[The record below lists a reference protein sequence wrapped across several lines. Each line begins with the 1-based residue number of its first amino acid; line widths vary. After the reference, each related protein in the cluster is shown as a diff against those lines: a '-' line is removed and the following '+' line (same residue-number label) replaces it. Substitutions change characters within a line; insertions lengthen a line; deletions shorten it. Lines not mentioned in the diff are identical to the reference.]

1 MLSLQLKKSIAA
13 LRLPHLV
20 KNLLLFLPL
29 LLAHRYND
37 IALWENGLIGFMV
50 FSIGS
55 SGIYL
60 FNDVC
65 DLEFDRE
72 HPGKQHRILVRGE
85 LSKQNA
91 LLIGLSLMCLAI
103 LLSVTLL
110 PQQFTAS
117 IITYIVLACCYSLYL
132 KRLLIIDVL
141 LLSSLYTL
149 RLFAGA
155 ALADVTLSYWLL
167 AFSLFFFSSLALA
180 KRLAE
185 LLQIKNALQS
195 QIPGRAYKISDEGI
209 LQTMGFGAA
218 IASLVLYA
226 LYILNPAISSLYQ
239 KPALLW
245 ISCYALFYWITRL
258 WILVRRGEL
267 TQDPITWALRDKNS
281 YFTLII
287 IIGSFYLA
295 I

>member
-1 MLSLQLKKSIAA
+1 MLSLQLKKSVDA

-29 LLAHRYND
+29 LLAHRYD
-37 IALWENGLIGFMV
+37 EIGLWKNGLIGFIV

-65 DLEFDRE
+65 DLEFDQQ
-72 HPGKQHRILVRGE
+72 HPGKQSRIIVRGE
-85 LSKQNA
+85 LSKRNA
-91 LLIGLSLMCLAI
+91 LWIGLTLMSLAL
-103 LLSVTLL
+103 LLSITLL
-110 PQQFTAS
+110 PRFFSAS
-117 IITYIVLACCYSLYL
+117 ILIYIVLAVSYSLYL
-132 KRLLIIDVL
+132 KRLLVIDVL

-155 ALADVTLSYWLL
+155 ALANVELSYWLL
-167 AFSLFFFSSLALA
+167 AFSLFFFTSLALA

-185 LLQIKNALQS
+185 LLQIKNADLA
-195 QIPGRAYKISDEGI
+195 QIPGRAYKVNDEGI
-209 LQTMGFGAA
+209 LRLMGFGSA
-218 IASLVLYA
+218 IAALVLYS
-226 LYILNPAISSLYQ
+226 LYILNPAITSLYQ

-245 ISCYALFYWITRL
+245 ISCYALLYWITRL
-258 WILVRRGEL
+258 WILVRRGKL
-267 TQDPITWALRDKNS
+267 AKDPITWALRDRNS
-281 YFTLII
+281 YITLLIM
-287 IIGSFYLA
+287 IGSFYLA